1 MKVKLFKNCN
11 FSVKKIKLLMPAHE
25 FNFFHILIF
34 VFYNGGHSY
43 LSNRKGF
50 TLAPGKALTVES
62 LSVAP
67 LGSFT
72 ERLLTFT
79 FMYPFL
85 KNPKVFR

>member
-1 MKVKLFKNCN
+1 M
-11 FSVKKIKLLMPAHE
+11 LLPKPQE
-25 FNFFHILIF
+25 
-34 VFYNGGHSY
+34 
-43 LSNRKGF
+43 RF
-50 TLAPGKALTVES
+50 TLDPGKALTVKS

-67 LGSFT
+67 FGSFT

>member
-1 MKVKLFKNCN
+1 MFKN
-11 FSVKKIKLLMPAHE
+11 
-25 FNFFHILIF
+25 
-34 VFYNGGHSY
+34 GGRSY

-50 TLAPGKALTVES
+50 TLAPGKALTVKS